1 MAEPEGLVSR
11 PHAPVRPVGAPAALG
26 LVVMDATAIV
36 ERVRVIHEIL
46 DQVMVEGHHYFSFGT
61 TKRKFKLENGSVEER
76 EVPQFSLGKAGA
88 ELICLTFGLTPDLE
102 SAVVADD
109 PTAPRIIQISEWVD
123 APDGSSGR
131 RKIIRDQKVTGYYEV
146 KSTCAIWSNSGT
158 LLARASGSCNSCET
172 AFVNQGYS
180 NVKNSI
186 LKRAE
191 KRAMVAAVLMASGA
205 GDVFVQDLEDTP
217 TALDGAGTFGAGQQ
231 ATGST
236 GGQQATGSSV
246 PGWMSEGQQKLIW
259 AKGKNQ
265 VPPASAA
272 VCEHIIA
279 VLQEGG
285 KTKMKPKF
293 DAIADGK
300 PLGAEIWAQ
309 ARETV
314 DARAH
319 AQTAGSPAPTT
330 GAGAPPPPAGAAGAP
345 AADSKA

>member
-1 MAEPEGLVSR
+1 MGQPEGLSTL
-11 PHAPVRPVGAPAALG
+11 PHAPVRPGGSPPALG
-26 LVVMDATAIV
+26 LVVMNAAAIV
-36 ERVRVIHEIL
+36 ERVKVIHEIL
-46 DQVMVEGHHYFSFGT
+46 EQVMVEGHHYFSFGT
-61 TKRKFKLENGSVEER
+61 TKRKVKDEASGQLVER
-76 EVPQFSLGKAGA
+76 EVPQYSLGKAGA

-109 PTAPRIIQISEWVD
+109 PVAPRIIQVSEWVD

-217 TALDGAGTFGAGQQ
+217 TALDGNTGAFG
-231 ATGST
+231 
-236 GGQQATGSSV
+236 GGQQGTTGGGQQGAT
-246 PGWMSEGQQKLIW
+246 PQGWMSEGQQKLIW

-265 VPPASAA
+265 VPPASPA

-279 VLQEGG
+279 VLQGG
-285 KTKMKPKF
+285 PKVKMKPQF

-300 PLGAEIWAQ
+300 PEGAKIWTQ

-319 AQTAGSPAPTT
+319 AQPVDA
-330 GAGAPPPPAGAAGAP
+330 GAGAPPPPAAGVPP
-345 AADSKA
+345 ADKA